1 MQSTVQGDEAYHEGL
16 VHPGMLAHVHPKRA
30 AIIGGGEG
38 ATLREILRHD
48 TIEHVKMIEID
59 AIMVSAS
66 REYLPSWN
74 SCAGIAG
81 STPNCF
87 DEPRADVRLEDAL
100 AWFISHFG
108 PGVAPSE
115 EEKFDVIIMDAL

>member
-1 MQSTVQGDEAYHEGL
+1 
-16 VHPGMLAHVHPKRA
+16 
-30 AIIGGGEG
+30 
-38 ATLREILRHD
+38 
-48 TIEHVKMIEID
+48 MIEID

-74 SCAGIAG
+74 SCADIAG

-87 DEPRADVRLEDAL
+87 DEPRVDLRLEDAL
-100 AWFISHFG
+100 AWFISHFR

-115 EEKFDVIIMDAL
+115 EEKFDVSIMDAL